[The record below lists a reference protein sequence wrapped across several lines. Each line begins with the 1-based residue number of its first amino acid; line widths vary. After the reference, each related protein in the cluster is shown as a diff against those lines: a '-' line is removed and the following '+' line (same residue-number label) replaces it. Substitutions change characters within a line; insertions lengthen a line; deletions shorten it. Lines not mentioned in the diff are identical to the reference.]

1 MNYKIYHPTKV
12 VECEINLPSSKSIS
26 NRLLIIQSQCE
37 EDFSIENLSDSDDTK
52 TLQKALNS
60 TENIIDVHAAGTSFR
75 FLTAYLST
83 LVGKEFILTGS
94 ERMKNRPIKDLVDAL
109 LKLGANIEYLEKEN
123 FPPLKISGTNM
134 EGGEV
139 KIDGDISSQFIS
151 SLLLIAPILK
161 KGLKLTIEREL
172 VSKPYIK
179 MTLDIIKEFGI
190 SYIWEGNKIEIKSQT
205 YIAKNYNV
213 EADWSAVSFWHEIAA
228 LSESCII
235 KLNGLSENSIQGD
248 KKVMELFEGLGVK
261 SEFKK
266 DTLILTKNDSH
277 SFPKQINLLSTPDL
291 YQSLKCTL
299 HAYNLSPEITGL
311 QTLKDKETDRVF
323 AVDQELKN
331 LSTSKV
337 IETYNDHRM
346 AMSFAPLCLK
356 YGELQINN
364 TEVVSK
370 SYPNFWKDLD
380 IGGFIISPLSGS
392 NN

>member
-83 LVGKEFILTGS
+83 LVGNEFILTGS

-190 SYIWEGNKIEIKSQT
+190 SYI
-205 YIAKNYNV
+205 
-213 EADWSAVSFWHEIAA
+213 
-228 LSESCII
+228 
-235 KLNGLSENSIQGD
+235 
-248 KKVMELFEGLGVK
+248 
-261 SEFKK
+261 
-266 DTLILTKNDSH
+266 
-277 SFPKQINLLSTPDL
+277 
-291 YQSLKCTL
+291 
-299 HAYNLSPEITGL
+299 
-311 QTLKDKETDRVF
+311 
-323 AVDQELKN
+323 
-331 LSTSKV
+331 
-337 IETYNDHRM
+337 
-346 AMSFAPLCLK
+346 
-356 YGELQINN
+356 
-364 TEVVSK
+364 
-370 SYPNFWKDLD
+370 
-380 IGGFIISPLSGS
+380 
-392 NN
+392 

>member
-1 MNYKIYHPTKV
+1 MNYKIYQPTKV

-26 NRLLIIQSQCE
+26 NRLLIIQSQCV

-109 LKLGANIEYLEKEN
+109 LKLGANIEYLEKQN

-179 MTLDIIKEFGI
+179 MTLDIMKEFGI

-205 YIAKNYNV
+205 YLGKNYTV
-213 EADWSAVSFWHEIAA
+213 EADWSAASFWHEIAA

-248 KKVMELFEGLGVK
+248 KKVIELFEGLGVK

-277 SFPKQINLLSTPDL
+277 SFPKQIHLLSTPDL

-299 HAYNLSPEITGL
+299 HVFNLSPEITGL

-323 AVDQELKN
+323 AVDKELKN

-346 AMSFAPLCLK
+346 AMCFAPLCLK

-370 SYPNFWKDLD
+370 SYPNFWKDLEK
-380 IGGFIISPLSGS
+380 GGFIISPLSGS